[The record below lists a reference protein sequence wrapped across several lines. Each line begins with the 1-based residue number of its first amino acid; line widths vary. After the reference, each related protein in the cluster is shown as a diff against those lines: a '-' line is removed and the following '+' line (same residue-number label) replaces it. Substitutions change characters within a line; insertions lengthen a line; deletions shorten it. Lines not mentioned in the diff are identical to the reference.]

1 MACEGESGNEG
12 GGRAFYKVARG
23 GPRTAQW
30 VKRSGDVV
38 LSIRWTRYRFEI
50 GSLPL
55 ATDNNTSLEHS

>member
-1 MACEGESGNEG
+1 MRDEE
-12 GGRAFYKVARG
+12 RAFYISWVGG

-55 ATDNNTSLEHS
+55 PTDNNTSLEHS

>member
-1 MACEGESGNEG
+1 MRGE
-12 GGRAFYKVARG
+12 RAFYKVVRG

-30 VKRSGDVV
+30 IKRSGDVV

-50 GSLPL
+50 GSLSL